1 MRHREFDPPAA
12 LRDAIKCFW
21 HERREGVF
29 EVLPDGYAEIVFHA
43 GGACTMDGSP
53 LPSPFVMGLLERPV
67 LLHAEGPLD
76 IFGIRC
82 FPWTV
87 YALLGLPPGHGET
100 APAGHPLAAL
110 QPVLAACLLAGKLD
124 DAVAIAAGYFLDS
137 HSSVDGLLAR
147 AGGAMRAA
155 GGTLPVGQLALAA
168 HATRRTLE
176 RKFKRASGRTLK
188 DVSSLIRFEQ
198 VRNLLWHAPDAS
210 LADAARAFGYTDQ
223 PHLSREFKRY
233 SGMTPAAF
241 AQQRRLAFLSHSCKT
256 DPAP

>member
-12 LRDAIKCFW
+12 LRDAVKCFW
-21 HERREGVF
+21 HERREGALV
-29 EVLPDGYAEIVFHA
+29 VLPDGYAEIVFHA
-43 GGACTMDGSP
+43 GGSCTMDGRP
-53 LPSPFVMGLLERPV
+53 LPSPFVMGLLDRP
-67 LLHAEGPLD
+67 LQLETQGPLD

-87 YALLGLPPGHGET
+87 YELLGLASGSGDT
-100 APAGHPLAAL
+100 ALTGHPVCAL
-110 QPVLAACLLAGKLD
+110 QPVLAACLLAGRLD
-124 DAVAIAAGYFLDS
+124 DAVAAASACFLDL
-137 HSSVDGLLAR
+137 HGSVDGLLAR

-155 GGTLPVGQLALAA
+155 GGTLAVGQVAQAA

-176 RKFKRASGRTLK
+176 RRFKHASGRTVK

-198 VRNLLWHAPDAS
+198 VRNLLWNTPDAS
-210 LADAARAFGYTDQ
+210 LADAAQSLGYTDQ
-223 PHLSREFKRY
+223 PHLSREFKKY

-241 AQQRRLAFLSHSCKT
+241 ARQRRLALLSHSCKP

>member
-12 LRDAIKCFW
+12 LRDAVKCFW
-21 HERREGVF
+21 HERREGSL

-43 GGACTMDGSP
+43 GGACTMDGLL
-53 LPSPFVMGLLERPV
+53 LPSPFVMGLLDRPV
-67 LLHAEGPLD
+67 QIEAQGALD

-82 FPWTV
+82 FPWAV
-87 YALLGLPPGHGET
+87 YELLGLASGT
-100 APAGHPLAAL
+100 ADMTLAAHPLAAL
-110 QPVLAACLLAGKLD
+110 QPLLSACLLAGRLD
-124 DAVAIAAGYFLDS
+124 DAVAAAAGCLLDA
-137 HSSVDGLLAR
+137 HGAVDGLLAR

-155 GGTLPVGQLALAA
+155 GGTLPVGQVALAA

-176 RKFKRASGRTLK
+176 RRFKHASGRTVK

-198 VRNLLWHAPDAS
+198 VRNLLWNTPDAS
-210 LADAARAFGYTDQ
+210 LADAARAFGYSDQ
-223 PHLSREFKRY
+223 PHLSREFKKY

-241 AQQRRLAFLSHSCKT
+241 AQQRRLALLSHSCKP